1 LEYTGIVLLKWHFS
15 GKKEHYE
22 CFKAFSV
29 AMRTIN
35 REEIGEDKD
44 LIVAAETLINHFIAL
59 CISLYG
65 LPFVTNVVHAL
76 RHLPGDCAQFGAAI
90 LFSCFEYENFNHELN
105 FSVASGNNPL
115 EQMVNRYNENVYF
128 GIYDKSDEENTN
140 VASSLKVGNFI
151 FRAAGDQKVNS
162 YCGTENGLYQIK
174 SFERDEYGEVIGIEA
189 WKFKKAEN
197 FFKTPINS
205 SDVGIY
211 KCSDL
216 SPNICSLKQIDITA
230 KYYGIP
236 KPANDNKMI
245 LVQLLHAF

>member
-1 LEYTGIVLLKWHFS
+1 
-15 GKKEHYE
+15 
-22 CFKAFSV
+22 
-29 AMRTIN
+29 M
-35 REEIGEDKD
+35 
-44 LIVAAETLINHFIAL
+44 
-59 CISLYG
+59 CI
-65 LPFVTNVVHAL
+65 
-76 RHLPGDCAQFGAAI
+76 RD
-90 LFSCFEYENFNHELN
+90 
-105 FSVASGNNPL
+105 
-115 EQMVNRYNENVYF
+115 R
-128 GIYDKSDEENTN
+128 
-140 VASSLKVGNFI
+140 
-151 FRAAGDQKVNS
+151 DQKVNS

-245 LVQLLHAF
+245 LVQLLHAFWQKLNTRILIMAGFHLSVLYLKKNREYACVH